1 MSMNESSQFFFWK
14 WQAFKD
20 FFFDNFEHS
29 LSQIHPTIMR
39 RQESDAI

>member
-1 MSMNESSQFFFWK
+1 MKAPNFLSGNGK
-14 WQAFKD
+14 HLRI